1 MASSKIEQA
10 LKDGYQAIAQQF
22 GLYRLLDHYQALL
35 VEHKPHLWQSD
46 YAQVEKIK
54 RGIEHGTYSTEGWTN
69 GGILKNLDINSI
81 EILQT
86 SPAKLFEPTGDGQ

>member
-1 MASSKIEQA
+1 MPSKIEQA

-35 VEHKPHLWQSD
+35 VEHKPYEWQSD

-54 RGIEHGTYSTEGWTN
+54 RGIEHGTYSTYGWTD
-69 GGILKNLDINSI
+69 GGILKDLDHI
-81 EILQT
+81 EFLQT
-86 SPAKLFEPTGDGQ
+86 SPAKLFEPTEI